1 MKKLLLLLVAFSSI
15 LNCAALSVNFK
26 SQKFDGTT
34 YIVMVT
40 NSDDDKVVIAPVMV
54 KFYLNDGS
62 SYILDNSSSA
72 KFGKSVELGMGFT
85 SDRSKNYYRF
95 EVNQELREAI
105 QKGVKG
111 IAINTAPE
119 IYTEK
124 FTELKSKQFQ
134 KLIEEPKETDDL

>member
-1 MKKLLLLLVAFSSI
+1 MKRFLLLLVAISSI
-15 LNCAALSVNFK
+15 MNCVALSVSFK

-34 YIVMVT
+34 YLVMVT
-40 NSDDDKVVIAPVMV
+40 NSDDDKVVITPLIV

-72 KFGKSVELGMGFT
+72 KFGKSVELGMGFS

-95 EVNQELREAI
+95 EVNQELRDAI
-105 QKGVKG
+105 KKGVKG

-124 FTELKSKQFQ
+124 YTEVKSKQLQ
-134 KLIEEPKETDDL
+134 KLIEEPKETDEL